1 MLPRTTAR
9 LRLQI
14 QKTLSEKDMVDERT
28 KMIDEKV
35 DEKWTLG
42 KTVAPT

>member
-1 MLPRTTAR
+1 
-9 LRLQI
+9 
-14 QKTLSEKDMVDERT
+14 MVDERT